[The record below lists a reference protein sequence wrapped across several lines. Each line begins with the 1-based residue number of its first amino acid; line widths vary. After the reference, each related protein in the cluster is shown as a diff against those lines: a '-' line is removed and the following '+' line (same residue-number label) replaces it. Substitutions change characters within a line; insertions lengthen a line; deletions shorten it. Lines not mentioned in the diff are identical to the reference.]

1 MADRIESELIY
12 SKNCKWVRAIDSN
25 GNSINISKE
34 DLLQGMFTRQTIFE
48 GDVDEL
54 IVPGMYYINAI
65 TQNANGYCGLFLVFR
80 FDQSVTQ
87 FSFNVFNGGIIYR
100 TLLYNNGKWDK
111 WSTWKGL

>member
-1 MADRIESELIY
+1 MADRQERELIF
-12 SKNCKWVRAIDSN
+12 SGNCKWVRAIDSN

-48 GDVDEL
+48 GNVDEL

-87 FSFNVFNGGIIYR
+87 FSFNVFNGANIVSTIYPI
-100 TLLYNNGKWDK
+100 
-111 WSTWKGL
+111 